1 MRPAKDIFQYCLA
14 ALIVLVFFALTYV
27 VFIKSLPP
35 ENKDIAYMV
44 IGALVMKFGDV
55 VGYFFNS
62 SKSSANKDETI
73 NQALVKKDETISQIA
88 TNK

>member
-1 MRPAKDIFQYCLA
+1 MKQSKDIFQYCLA

-73 NQALVKKDETISQIA
+73 SNIA
-88 TNK
+88 TNKTTDENKTT

>member
-1 MRPAKDIFQYCLA
+1 MKQSKDIFQYCLA
-14 ALIVLVFFALTYV
+14 ALIVLVFCALTYV

-73 NQALVKKDETISQIA
+73 SNIA
-88 TNK
+88 TNKKPGDTL

>member
-1 MRPAKDIFQYCLA
+1 M
-14 ALIVLVFFALTYV
+14 VFFALTYV

-73 NQALVKKDETISQIA
+73 NQALVKKDETISNIA
-88 TNK
+88 TAKIENPDNKNLTDTTN

>member
-1 MRPAKDIFQYCLA
+1 MKLAKDIFQYCLA
-14 ALIVLVFFALTYV
+14 VLIVLVFFALTYV

-73 NQALVKKDETISQIA
+73 NNAIVKKDEIISQIA
-88 TNK
+88 QSK